1 MEFAPGY
8 LNALGMFDD
17 WFRLMGSVAET
28 NMAAQRV
35 IAMRM
40 MRLSRGGKSAKREAR
55 RMAVEKVAAAAEANL
70 LLATGGDLHEVVK
83 HYRRAVK
90 ANETRLRR
98 RTR

>member
-1 MEFAPGY
+1 MEFAPTY

-17 WFRLMGSVAET
+17 WFKLMGTVAET
-28 NMAAQRV
+28 NLAAQRV

-40 MRLSRGGKSAKREAR
+40 MMLTGGGKCAKREAR

-70 LLATGGDLHEVVK
+70 LLAMGGDLHKVVK

-90 ANETRLRR
+90 ANETRLQRR
-98 RTR
+98 LR